1 MRKVTLATHGFFMAS
16 LLLTGAVFPVIAS
29 TTPLTDAVKQNFDG
43 EIQNNTLAIS
53 PDEKLAVV
61 AHSGRP
67 EVIVY
72 DLTTGKVGAVLKH
85 YNTPRNIVFAPDGKS
100 FYVSDSSLGLIE
112 RVDAATF
119 RTGEQ
124 YAAGPGAFGT
134 VLSKDGRTLYV
145 NSQASN
151 AVISM
156 NTETKIANA
165 VITGFS
171 QPRQGV
177 LLSPDGRVLYVTNF
191 VSDKITLV
199 DTNTNKIT
207 GEMGGFNKIRAIS
220 VTADGKTLFAANS
233 GNNTISVVDTTT
245 KKVTDTIPVGK
256 QPYGAALSPDGKFVY
271 SGNLG
276 DNSVSVIDVPTRK
289 VIVTVT
295 GFNEPRQAIVFTADN
310 RYVWV
315 LNKDLSLSR
324 IDRETH
330 RIVSTVKF

>member
-1 MRKVTLATHGFFMAS
+1 MRKVTLTTHGFFMVS
-16 LLLTGAVFPVIAS
+16 LLLAGTAFPVSAS
-29 TTPLTDAVKQNFDG
+29 TTPLAETGKQHFDG
-43 EIQNNTLAIS
+43 EIHNNTLAIS

-61 AHSGRP
+61 ARSGKP

-72 DLTTGKVGAVLKH
+72 DLTTGNVSTVLKH

-112 RVDAATF
+112 RVDATTF
-119 RTGEQ
+119 KTREQ

-134 VLSKDGRTLYV
+134 VLSKDGKTLYI
-145 NSQASN
+145 NNQASN

-177 LLSPDGRVLYVTNF
+177 RLSPDGRRLYVTNF
-191 VSDKITLV
+191 VSDKITFV
-199 DTNTNKIT
+199 DTATNKIT
-207 GEMGGFNKIRAIS
+207 GEIGGFNKIRAIS

-233 GNNTISVVDTTT
+233 GNDTISVVDIATQ
-245 KKVTDTIPVGK
+245 KVTDTIPVGK

-271 SGNLG
+271 TGNLG
-276 DNSVSVIDVPTRK
+276 DNSVSVIDVTTRK
-289 VIVTVT
+289 VIATVT
-295 GFNEPRQAIVFTADN
+295 GFNEPRQAIVFTSDN
-310 RYVWV
+310 RYAWV
-315 LNKDLSLSR
+315 LNKDLSISR
-324 IDRETH
+324 IDRETQ
-330 RIVSTVKF
+330 RIVSTVKS

>member
-1 MRKVTLATHGFFMAS
+1 MRKATLATHGFFMAS
-16 LLLTGAVFPVIAS
+16 LLLAGTAFPVSAS
-29 TTPLTDAVKQNFDG
+29 TTPLTKAVKQNFDG
-43 EIQNNTLAIS
+43 EIQNNTLAVS
-53 PDEKLAVV
+53 PNEKQAVV
-61 AHSGRP
+61 ARSGQP

-72 DLTTGKVGAVLKH
+72 DLMTGTVSAVLKH
-85 YNTPRNIVFAPDGKS
+85 FNTPRNIVFAPDGKS

-112 RVDAATF
+112 RVDASTF
-119 RTGEQ
+119 ETREY

-134 VLSKDGRTLYV
+134 VLSKDGKTLYI
-145 NSQASN
+145 NNQASN

-177 LLSPDGRVLYVTNF
+177 RLSPDGRVLYVTNF

-199 DTNTNKIT
+199 DTATNKII
-207 GEMGGFNKIRAIS
+207 GEIGGFNKIRAIS

-233 GNNTISVVDTTT
+233 GNDTISVVDTTAQ
-245 KKVTDTIPVGK
+245 KVTDTIPVGK

-276 DNSVSVIDVPTRK
+276 DNSVSIIDVQTRK
-289 VIVTVT
+289 AIATVK

-310 RYVWV
+310 RYAWV
-315 LNKDLSLSR
+315 LNKDLSISR
-324 IDRETH
+324 IDRETQ
-330 RIVSTVKF
+330 RIVSTIKR